1 MECYSK
7 GMMLDPLSA
16 ALPANRALALLKL
29 ERLVLFLVANEMWHY
44 VRAKFRNVTKN
55 RIWARARMQLSSVF
69 SIYQFLNLALSY
81 TLLRCLYSHSLS
93 SG

>member
-29 ERLVLFLVANEMWHY
+29 ERLVLFFIHSSKQNVA
-44 VRAKFRNVTKN
+44 
-55 RIWARARMQLSSVF
+55 
-69 SIYQFLNLALSY
+69 
-81 TLLRCLYSHSLS
+81 LRK
-93 SG
+93 G